1 MVLADNDP
9 SNVGSVDSFVSQ
21 KEIILMIDVTPDM
34 HYSALDAGELLV
46 HEWRQ
51 QFESGH
57 DVDGL
62 EASVREALS
71 APEKISLD
79 DEIFDKLE
87 RAPMKDGWEHEDEG
101 FPQGASITASPDD
114 LHARIRGAWYGRCAG
129 CLLGKP
135 VEGWTHPQIEDYLER
150 AGIED
155 ISNYLPRLEATDAQP
170 AFNAIG
176 DQGTFLGEIDG
187 MARDDDI
194 DYTIAA
200 LILAE
205 RHGMDFATSDVAN
218 LWLEVF
224 PFMQVFTA
232 ERAAMRNLIRG
243 HAGETVATW
252 RNPYKEWIGALIRA
266 DFWGYVHPGNPFRA
280 AQLAERD
287 ARLSHTDNGIGG
299 ARWAAALVAS
309 ALVSL
314 NIGDVVATAR
324 TVINDR
330 SRLAAALDDVSAQ
343 HAAGL
348 SFQQVRDHIVAS
360 YGGLNPVHTINNAAF
375 IQAAL
380 LWGDGDFTRSI
391 GLVVRSGWDTDS
403 NGATVG
409 SVVGAL
415 NGFSALDERWTG
427 PLLGPIK
434 TAIFIEPV
442 STIDSLVG
450 RTIAQLSTSIH

>member
-1 MVLADNDP
+1 
-9 SNVGSVDSFVSQ
+9 
-21 KEIILMIDVTPDM
+21 MIDVTPEM
-34 HYSALDAGELLV
+34 HYSALDPAELLV
-46 HEWRQ
+46 HAWRQ

-57 DVDGL
+57 DVDDL
-62 EASVREALS
+62 EEKVREALVS
-71 APEKISLD
+71 PQDITLE
-79 DEIFDKLE
+79 DEIFDTLE
-87 RAPMKDGWEHEDEG
+87 QAPMKDGWDHQDEA
-101 FPQGASITASPDD
+101 FPRGDSIMAPAVD
-114 LHARIRGAWYGRCAG
+114 LDARIRGAWYGRCAG

-135 VEGWTHPQIEDYLER
+135 VEGWTHHQIEEYLAR
-150 AGIED
+150 ASIED
-155 ISNYLPRLEATDAQP
+155 ISDYLPRLEASDGQP

-176 DQGTFLGEIDG
+176 DRGTFLGEIDG

-205 RHGMDFATSDVAN
+205 RHGMEFSTSDVAD

-243 HAGETVATW
+243 YEGSTVATW

-266 DFWGYVHPGNPFRA
+266 DFWGYVNPGDPFRA
-280 AQLAERD
+280 AELAERD
-287 ARLSHTDNGIGG
+287 ARLSHTGNGIGG
-299 ARWAAALVAS
+299 ARWAAALAAA
-309 ALVSL
+309 ALVAT
-314 NIGDVVATAR
+314 NIGEAVEIAR
-324 TVINDR
+324 TVINDS
-330 SRLAAALDDVSAQ
+330 SRLAIALDDVSAQ

-348 SFQQVRDHIVAS
+348 SFTEVRDHIVAT
-360 YGGLNPVHTINNAAF
+360 YGVLNPVHTINNAAL

-380 LWGDGDFTRSI
+380 LWGDGDFTHSI

-415 NGFSALDERWTG
+415 NGFGVLDECWTA
-427 PLLGPIK
+427 PLLSPIK
-434 TAIFIEPV
+434 SAIFIEPV
-442 STIDSLVG
+442 STIDQLVE
-450 RTIAQLSTSIH
+450 RTIAQLPTSNAH